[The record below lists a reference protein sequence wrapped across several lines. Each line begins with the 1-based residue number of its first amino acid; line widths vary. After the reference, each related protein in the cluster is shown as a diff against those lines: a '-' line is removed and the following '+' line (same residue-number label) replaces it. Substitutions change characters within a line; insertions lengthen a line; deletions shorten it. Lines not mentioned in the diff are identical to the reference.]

1 MVEVVLGMPE
11 GSINLPL
18 GTAGCLIGSSGGLS
32 PYSMELFVP
41 VDVVVGDMLV
51 QEAVPVTDRA
61 ESPEWAVRSVENEEH
76 VL

>member
-1 MVEVVLGMPE
+1 
-11 GSINLPL
+11 
-18 GTAGCLIGSSGGLS
+18 
-32 PYSMELFVP
+32 MELFVP
-41 VDVVVGDMLV
+41 VDVVVGDTLV